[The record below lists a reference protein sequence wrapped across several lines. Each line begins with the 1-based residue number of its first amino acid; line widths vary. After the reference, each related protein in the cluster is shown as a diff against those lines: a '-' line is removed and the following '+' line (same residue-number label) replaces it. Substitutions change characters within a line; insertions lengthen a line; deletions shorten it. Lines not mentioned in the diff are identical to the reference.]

1 MILLVFRRIVDC
13 GGGGGLRKGGNKQY
27 ALKFL
32 ELHVD
37 YNREVRGAAP
47 HLAPE
52 QLLFPF

>member
-37 YNREVRGAAP
+37 YIVPWCPCILYKNNT
-47 HLAPE
+47 L
-52 QLLFPF
+52 